1 MTSLYIH
8 QIQYHSDNLTELN
21 G

>member
-8 QIQYHSDNLTELN
+8 YITRR
-21 G
+21 